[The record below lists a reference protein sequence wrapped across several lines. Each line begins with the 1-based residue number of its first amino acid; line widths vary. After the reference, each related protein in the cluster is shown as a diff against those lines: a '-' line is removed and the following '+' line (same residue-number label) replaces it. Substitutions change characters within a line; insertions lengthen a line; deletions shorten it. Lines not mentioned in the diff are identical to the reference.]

1 MFFPILTSSSL
12 QPLKADSI
20 ILLTLSGILN
30 FFKELQP
37 LNIPDVILLM
47 SASQTTFSSFS
58 QPPNKPLSIFYIA
71 ACKSIK
77 TNVFNTIFYS
87 NVLQVFIIR
96 KCRPIYSV
104 YCFFN
109 SIRSPLSGIWI
120 INQF

>member
-58 QPPNKPLSIFYIA
+58 QPPNKPLSILETLPGILTFFTLLHA
-71 ACKSIK
+71 KASKPMFL
-77 TNVFNTIFYS
+77 TPF
-87 NVLQVFIIR
+87 FIVMSFR
-96 KCRPIYSV
+96 Y
-104 YCFFN
+104 
-109 SIRSPLSGIWI
+109 LL
-120 INQF
+120 